1 MSRVKYRVVSVKA
14 GGEIL
19 LANCP
24 KDEYYSM
31 IELKNS
37 DYLAASCIYCGVMVR
52 RLNRYQDAE

>member
-1 MSRVKYRVVSVKA
+1 MVVSVKA

-19 LANCP
+19 LANCL

>member
-1 MSRVKYRVVSVKA
+1 MKRKT
-14 GGEIL
+14 ETL